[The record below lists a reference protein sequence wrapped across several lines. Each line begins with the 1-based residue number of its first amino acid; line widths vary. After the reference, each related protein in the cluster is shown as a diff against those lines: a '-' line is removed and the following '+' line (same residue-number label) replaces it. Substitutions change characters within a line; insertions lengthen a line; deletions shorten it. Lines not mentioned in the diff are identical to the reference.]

1 MEVKPDTTYTN
12 QDYYDY
18 ILKIDQ
24 INTPLHNTY
33 QSILKILTKE
43 GLNQPVSE
51 DASKFFFNLFDVR
64 RYDLHEKEIPELN
77 QLLQFDSAYRR
88 LIKNE
93 DGSYS
98 VYPTLIELPNEKD
111 LLQYYSLGLKM
122 DVNEIINYLTPIVEQ
137 QKETFKKA
145 EIRTYYGSPKYLL
158 LRTKA
163 ICDAMT
169 MLNDRED
176 VEEKGLVK
184 EALSSTYSL
193 LSSML
198 DSVGLEESEETYKK
212 LDDFSFE
219 ISLHK
224 EQYDQL
230 RDSYIK
236 VLEQENRLMDV
247 SNKIW
252 QNYSATNNGVLI
264 HQLTQGMVESDRMDK
279 ICTSFYSTNAN
290 VITNYSNANT
300 GYAYPM
306 DMNNVLE
313 VCEDDVGSWRVT
325 KEEFIERAVPDRWQ
339 LDGTNIWYE
348 NPYQSK
354 LFPPEYIEQQV
365 INSNRFAEIII
376 DNRSKKVRPLY
387 CFYTA
392 DATEKQIDEINSL
405 ATRQGLEV
413 KSLEIKNTKYK

>member
-88 LIKNE
+88 LI
-93 DGSYS
+93 
-98 VYPTLIELPNEKD
+98 PNEKD

-290 VITNYSNANT
+290 IITNYSNANT

-392 DATEKQIDEINSL
+392 DATEEQINEINSL

>member
-176 VEEKGLVK
+176 VEEKV
-184 EALSSTYSL
+184 
-193 LSSML
+193 
-198 DSVGLEESEETYKK
+198 
-212 LDDFSFE
+212 
-219 ISLHK
+219 
-224 EQYDQL
+224 
-230 RDSYIK
+230 
-236 VLEQENRLMDV
+236 
-247 SNKIW
+247 
-252 QNYSATNNGVLI
+252 
-264 HQLTQGMVESDRMDK
+264 
-279 ICTSFYSTNAN
+279 
-290 VITNYSNANT
+290 
-300 GYAYPM
+300 
-306 DMNNVLE
+306 
-313 VCEDDVGSWRVT
+313 
-325 KEEFIERAVPDRWQ
+325 
-339 LDGTNIWYE
+339 
-348 NPYQSK
+348 
-354 LFPPEYIEQQV
+354 
-365 INSNRFAEIII
+365 
-376 DNRSKKVRPLY
+376 
-387 CFYTA
+387 
-392 DATEKQIDEINSL
+392 
-405 ATRQGLEV
+405 
-413 KSLEIKNTKYK
+413 